1 MQAVVF
7 ALAALWLVRIR
18 RPGVPPCDYR
28 WHLQVLTGANRLGW
42 LNATPLRTLHH
53 LTVVLY
59 ELVDMSQ
66 SMLVRASVSVFWAQ
80 CELAAMTWTTG
91 AQAVSSVS
99 LTAHCSPQ
107 PSSNCSCSTC
117 RT

>member
-1 MQAVVF
+1 LRLSVAF
-7 ALAALWLVRIR
+7 ASVD
-18 RPGVPPCDYR
+18 PG
-28 WHLQVLTGANRLGW
+28 NRLGW
-42 LNATPLRTLHH
+42 LNATPLRKLHH

-59 ELVDMSQ
+59 EFVDMSQ

-99 LTAHCSPQ
+99 LAAHCSPQ

>member
-1 MQAVVF
+1 
-7 ALAALWLVRIR
+7 
-18 RPGVPPCDYR
+18 
-28 WHLQVLTGANRLGW
+28 

-59 ELVDMSQ
+59 ELVGMSQ
-66 SMLVRASVSVFWAQ
+66 SILVRASVSVFWAQ

-99 LTAHCSPQ
+99 LAAHCSPQ
-107 PSSNCSCSTC
+107 PSSNRSCSTC